1 MRKKSYFHMA
11 AILKL
16 KMAASKHIFDGR
28 IRILTTENIKLCENI
43 NFLSSLEAKK
53 LVVQFRRGGHFE
65 IQNGDTKLQDHDCY
79 HMKMIY
85 GDTKLTKKHNNPLPT
100 RLVMK
105 T

>member
-1 MRKKSYFHMA
+1 MA

-16 KMAASKHIFDGR
+16 KMAGSKHIFDGR

-53 LVVQFRRGGHFE
+53 LVVQFWCGGHFE
-65 IQNGDTKLQDHDCY
+65 IQNGGTKLQDHDCY

-85 GDTKLTKKHNNPLPT
+85 GDTKLTKKHNNPLPP

>member
-1 MRKKSYFHMA
+1 MA

-16 KMAASKHIFDGR
+16 KMAASKHIFDER
-28 IRILTTENIKLCENI
+28 IRLLTTENIKLCENI
-43 NFLSSLEAKK
+43 NLLSSLEVKK
-53 LVVQFRRGGHFE
+53 LVVQFWRGGHFE
-65 IQNGDTKLQDHDCY
+65 IQNGSTKLQDHDCY

-85 GDTKLTKKHNNPLPT
+85 GDTKLTKKHNNPLPP